1 MRRATL
7 CFVVKGD
14 KILMINR
21 NKKPFMGLW
30 NAVGGKIEDGETE
43 QDCAIREIYEESGI
57 KVETTEMF
65 STFTWNMDDEIGYAF
80 LSELPDEFDLS
91 GYPRSCNEGVIDFK
105 DIKWVLD
112 PDNHGVI
119 EDLRVFVSDILHG
132 TKQDYHLVYDG
143 TKLIRAEKV

>member
-7 CFVVKGD
+7 CFVIKGN

-43 QDCAIREIYEESGI
+43 KDCAVREIFEESGI
-57 KVETTEMF
+57 KVDTAEMF

-80 LSELPDEFDLS
+80 LSELPSDFDVS
-91 GYPRSCNEGVIDFK
+91 GYPKLSDEGVVDFK
-105 DIKWVLD
+105 DIDWVLN

-119 EDLRVFVSDILHG
+119 EDLRVFISDIKHG
-132 TKQDYHLVYDG
+132 VKQNYHLIYDG
-143 TKLIRAEKV
+143 TRLKKVEKR